1 VDEKPFLPE
10 LIAGHQWYLFVDPA
24 IDAAQLQFVAQALQ
38 DEYDFLNALLS
49 EEPQPKQ
56 TQKQQEQVSGA
67 QVSGAQAKDTQE
79 RDFQKDQSYSA
90 AP

>member
-67 QVSGAQAKDTQE
+67 QAKDTQE